1 MRLANLWTIKW
12 TNTCNNLEVFFLS
25 LLLFCFLFFFFL
37 PDFSCISPCP
47 DVAVLLTLS
56 RPPRFRVTIMG
67 KSESQM
73 DIVEKSTKSGKKPWS
88 FVAIGLAVL
97 LLLMTCAAVALV
109 ILYASSRGKNLG
121 IILPFPLQTA
131 GKVLFLLS

>member
-1 MRLANLWTIKW
+1 
-12 TNTCNNLEVFFLS
+12 
-25 LLLFCFLFFFFL
+25 
-37 PDFSCISPCP
+37 
-47 DVAVLLTLS
+47 
-56 RPPRFRVTIMG
+56 MG

-109 ILYASSRGKNLG
+109 ILYASSRGKNLE

-131 GKVLFLLS
+131 EKVIFPPERNENKNTGSAL

>member
-1 MRLANLWTIKW
+1 MENELGKSVDNQMDKYI
-12 TNTCNNLEVFFLS
+12 
-25 LLLFCFLFFFFL
+25 
-37 PDFSCISPCP
+37 
-47 DVAVLLTLS
+47 
-56 RPPRFRVTIMG
+56 VTIMG

-109 ILYASSRGKNLG
+109 ILYASSRVECQAKSEYLVFIKFIIKFILLAQERNSPEPGPGGEVSVSNIELG
-121 IILPFPLQTA
+121 RILLPI
-131 GKVLFLLS
+131 

>member
-1 MRLANLWTIKW
+1 
-12 TNTCNNLEVFFLS
+12 
-25 LLLFCFLFFFFL
+25 
-37 PDFSCISPCP
+37 
-47 DVAVLLTLS
+47 
-56 RPPRFRVTIMG
+56 MG

-109 ILYASSRGKNLG
+109 ILYANGRGKNLG

-131 GKVLFLLS
+131 EKVLFSQS